1 MSFDLVFYIVL
12 VTFGYLIGLFVS
24 YKRILINHGPN
35 SNKIRTIKYNHNNKC
50 YMFKP
55 SVKKCE

>member
-1 MSFDLVFYIVL
+1 MSFDLVFYVVL
-12 VTFGYLIGLFVS
+12 VTFGYMIGLFVS

-35 SNKIRTIKYNHNNKC
+35 SNNIRTIKYNHNNKC

>member
-1 MSFDLVFYIVL
+1 MTFDLVFYIVL
-12 VTFGYLIGLFVS
+12 VTFGYLIGLFIS

-55 SVKKCE
+55 SVTKCE